1 MAAQPLGDKFC
12 GKRNFSH
19 NDGYTVRRIAGE
31 DQKLSLQ
38 VDELLQDRYLIVRS
52 IKQGGMGAVYEARD
66 TKLADSPCAVK
77 EILESAR
84 LGHNSQYIEG
94 RFFQEMKALS
104 ALDHPSIP
112 KVRDYLTVH
121 STIYIVMELV
131 QGPSLEE
138 EIEQSMQLSGLPPE
152 AEKSVRDILAL
163 LDTVAYLHGQDPV
176 IIHRDIK
183 PGNVLRDSKTGCI
196 KLVDFGLARQLDTTS
211 NHTLVGTLGY
221 CAPEQM
227 MGKASQESDLYS
239 VAMTLHHLLTGR
251 APEMLNFEPLK
262 PELPGLRPGLSNII
276 EKATQL
282 KPADRYASA
291 HEMAK
296 DLRAWLEGRPVG
308 ASTPAPAL
316 PTRNGMPWAKAAVA
330 VLALGSALAVGR
342 ALAPGQQPGGV
353 PSPVATASSV
363 AKIPP
368 QTPVK
373 IAAQPVATKP
383 SVPTVKAPEPKTVV
397 KYVYVPQPAPAP
409 KTLPSTPVAPIVP
422 SLGDTPA
429 YPVRSGPVGQKM
441 PRYNP
446 PQDFGP
452 RQDDGWANNPPLPM
466 EDIPFPDAGQAQNP
480 NNPQAKARLQRWRN
494 NHRRNNA
501 RPR

>member
-1 MAAQPLGDKFC
+1 M
-12 GKRNFSH
+12 
-19 NDGYTVRRIAGE
+19 
-31 DQKLSLQ
+31 SLQ

-112 KVRDYLTVH
+112 KVRDYLTVD

-138 EIEQSMQLSGLPPE
+138 EIEQSMQRSSLPPE
-152 AEKSVRDILAL
+152 AEKSVRDILSL
-163 LDTVAYLHGQDPV
+163 LETVAYLHGQDPV

-183 PGNVLRDSKTGCI
+183 PGNVLRDAKTGNI

-251 APEMLNFEPLK
+251 APDMLNFEPLK
-262 PELPGLRPGLSNII
+262 PELPGLRAGLSQII
-276 EKATQL
+276 ERATQL
-282 KPADRYASA
+282 KPGDRYSSA
-291 HEMAK
+291 HDMAK
-296 DLRAWLEGRPVG
+296 DLRAWLEGRPVS
-308 ASTPAPAL
+308 ASALTPTL
-316 PTRNGMPWAKAAVA
+316 PTRSGTLWAKAAVA
-330 VLALGSALAVGR
+330 VLALGSALAAGR

-353 PSPVATASSV
+353 PSPMMATASPATQV
-363 AKIPP
+363 QPRTPAK
-368 QTPVK
+368 T
-373 IAAQPVATKP
+373 AAQPVATRRP
-383 SVPTVKAPEPKTVV
+383 PAPAKAPEPKTVV

-409 KTLPSTPVAPIVP
+409 RKTNPEVAPIVP

-429 YPVRSGPVGQKM
+429 YPVRSGPVAQKT
-441 PRYNP
+441 PRHNPP
-446 PQDFGP
+446 PQDFRP
-452 RQDDGWANNPPLPM
+452 PQDWGDNPPLPM
-466 EDIPFPDAGQAQNP
+466 EEAPFPDAGQAQNP

-494 NHRRNNA
+494 NHRRSN
-501 RPR
+501 PRVR